1 MKKLFSFSG
10 RTMALLLLL
19 LLGSRLYGQQVEG
32 IAGVDFVADERIFDV
47 MCAIHAAGYDYR
59 LAQAD
64 PASPRAKILTQ
75 VDSSAAGQDLL
86 GQMREFFRRNNVEMN
101 MMRQQSKYAALTLLL
116 SPPPAF
122 TYQEQESQPASDVS
136 ALAPFASMVAL
147 YRARTNLY
155 DVWAAWQPEI
165 LRFLDTLKG
174 DFRSC
179 IQGLYRFSKM
189 NPSLRLSNRL
199 VVIPDFVDAP
209 NTFLTIQTGTRYF
222 VFVSP
227 APDIQRYR
235 KYFIHQYTHLVF
247 DPLFDAGARRLDDDH
262 DLASFLQGL
271 PEYAHLAAE
280 PSLAVRE
287 SLYNAVGLMV
297 MAGLGA
303 PALDAERRNIIRRDS
318 PFLLYFEE
326 KLKTFQ
332 SGGET
337 LAEWLTAFLK
347 NPDVEAMTAS
357 YQAPAAG
364 AGASAAANPPPP
376 AQDPGMA
383 RIDKLLL
390 VEGLL
395 KEGKVAEAEAEVE
408 RMVAKDP
415 GDAEAQFL
423 RGLCLYARDRHAD
436 ALAVFD
442 RVLDLPS
449 ATLWVKGWA
458 LVRSGNCLLILDRKE
473 EALRRYREA
482 AALGEGDRG
491 AHEAARTILD
501 KLGSETGK

>member
-1 MKKLFSFSG
+1 
-10 RTMALLLLL
+10 MALLVLLL
-19 LLGSRLYGQQVEG
+19 AGNRLFGQQVEG

-64 PASPRAKILTQ
+64 PASPRAKILAQ
-75 VDSSAAGQDLL
+75 VDSAAAGQELL
-86 GQMREFFRRNNVEMN
+86 DQMREFFRRNNVEMN
-101 MMRQQSKYAALTLLL
+101 MLRQQSKYAALTLLL

-122 TYQEQESQPASDVS
+122 TFQEQESLPTSDVR
-136 ALAPFASMVAL
+136 ALVPFASMVAL

-155 DVWAAWQPEI
+155 DVWSAWQPEI
-165 LRFLDTLKG
+165 LRFLDSLKR

-179 IQGLYRFSKM
+179 IQGLYRFSRM
-189 NPSLRLSNRL
+189 SPSLRLSNRL

-227 APDIQRYR
+227 APEIQRYR
-235 KYFIHQYTHLVF
+235 KYFIHQYIHLVF
-247 DPLFDAGARRLDDDH
+247 DPLFDAGARKLDDNH
-262 DLASFLQGL
+262 DLASFLQGV
-271 PEYAHLAAE
+271 PGYAHLAAE

-297 MAGLGA
+297 MAGLGT
-303 PALDAERRNIIRRDS
+303 PALDTERRGIIRRDS
-318 PFLLYFEE
+318 PFLPYFEE
-326 KLKTFQ
+326 KLKSFQ
-332 SGGET
+332 SGSET
-337 LAEWLTAFLK
+337 LEEWLTALLK
-347 NPDVEAMTAS
+347 SPDAAAMIAS
-357 YQAPAAG
+357 YRSPAPNADAPAG
-364 AGASAAANPPPP
+364 DRPQPP
-376 AQDPGMA
+376 AEDPGLA

-395 KEGKVAEAEAEVE
+395 KEGKIAEAEAEVD
-408 RMVAKDP
+408 RMVARDP

-449 ATLWVKGWA
+449 APLWVRGWT
-458 LVRSGNCLLILDRKE
+458 LVRSGNCLLILDRKD
-473 EALRRYREA
+473 EALKRYQEA
-482 AALGEGDRG
+482 ASLGEGNRG
-491 AHEAARTILD
+491 ASDAARTILD
-501 KLGSETGK
+501 KLGSENGR